1 MATQGFGNGWEQ
13 AVADVGRNWQSQARP
28 GSIDRRV
35 WGNPGPERIVA
46 LLADAAA
53 PARPAARALV
63 QQMQAH
69 PWRIV
74 AAGHEGGDGD
84 ARGMAGGT
92 PQIVLQVN
100 GREVRLR
107 CREAPSLHVVEI
119 TA

>member
-1 MATQGFGNGWEQ
+1 MATQVFGNGWEQ

-35 WGNPGPERIVA
+35 WSNPGPERIVA
-46 LLADAAA
+46 LLAAAA

-63 QQMQAH
+63 QQLQAH

-74 AAGHEGGDGD
+74 AAGHEGGDGG
-84 ARGMAGGT
+84 ARGMADGG
-92 PQIVLQVN
+92 PQIILQVN